1 MKKVAILGAGV
12 MGLAC
17 AHELL
22 KRGYQVD
29 IYEADDRVG
38 GMSAHFDFNGLSIER
53 YYHFICKTDYDLFAC
68 LAELG
73 ISDKLHWVD
82 TKMGY
87 FYDGKLYKWGNPLAL
102 LRFPKLGLLSKL
114 RYALH
119 AFISTKRSD
128 WSGLDQREASHWIK
142 QWIGL
147 KAYQVLWEKLF
158 ALKFYGFKDN
168 LSAAWIWTRIKRIG
182 LSRRSLMQEQLGYID
197 GGSETLLKCF
207 EEEIARLGGRIHLGA
222 PVQQVIVEHGAVR
235 GIQTAQE
242 TTAYDIVVSTAPLP
256 FVARLIPELSAA
268 DRDKYARINNIAVA
282 CVVFKLKRALTENF
296 WLNVNDERMAIPGL
310 IEFSNLRPLDSHIVY
325 VPYYLPQQHPKYKQS
340 DEAFKSEAVGC
351 LKMIEAD
358 FSEDDIIDMHVSR
371 YRFAQPIC
379 PPGFL
384 AGLPPI
390 KNAISD
396 LYIADTSYYY
406 PEDRSITESIKL
418 GKKISAMI
426 LQQN

>member
-1 MKKVAILGAGV
+1 M
-12 MGLAC
+12 
-17 AHELL
+17 
-22 KRGYQVD
+22 
-29 IYEADDRVG
+29 
-38 GMSAHFDFNGLSIER
+38 
-53 YYHFICKTDYDLFAC
+53 
-68 LAELG
+68 
-73 ISDKLHWVD
+73 
-82 TKMGY
+82 
-87 FYDGKLYKWGNPLAL
+87 
-102 LRFPKLGLLSKL
+102 
-114 RYALH
+114 
-119 AFISTKRSD
+119 
-128 WSGLDQREASHWIK
+128 
-142 QWIGL
+142 
-147 KAYQVLWEKLF
+147 
-158 ALKFYGFKDN
+158 
-168 LSAAWIWTRIKRIG
+168 RI
-182 LSRRSLMQEQLGYID
+182 
-197 GGSETLLKCF
+197 
-207 EEEIARLGGRIHLGA
+207 
-222 PVQQVIVEHGAVR
+222 
-235 GIQTAQE
+235 
-242 TTAYDIVVSTAPLP
+242 
-256 FVARLIPELSAA
+256 
-268 DRDKYARINNIAVA
+268 
-282 CVVFKLKRALTENF
+282 KRALTENF